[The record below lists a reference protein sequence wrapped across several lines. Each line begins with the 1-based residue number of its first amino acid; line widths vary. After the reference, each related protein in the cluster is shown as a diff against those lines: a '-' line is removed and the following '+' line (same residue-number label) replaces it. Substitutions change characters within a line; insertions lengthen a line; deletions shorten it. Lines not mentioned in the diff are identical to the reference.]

1 MPMFEDP
8 MIMLLAF
15 RPTIQDGETPI
26 ESVPVDGEPPASLP
40 PADQNLV
47 LLIALPIILLVVGA
61 ITFLVKR
68 PAPGETPSGTN
79 GGLVM
84 MGVGFLLT
92 LAALVYLML
101 AQ

>member
-1 MPMFEDP
+1 MSLPQDP
-8 MIMLLAF
+8 LMLLAF
-15 RPTIQDGETPI
+15 HAAVQDGEAPI
-26 ESVPVDGEPPASLP
+26 ESVPVDGEPPATLP
-40 PADQNLV
+40 PAEQNLV

-68 PAPGETPSGTN
+68 PAPGESPTGTN

-84 MGVGFLLT
+84 MGVGFVLT
-92 LAALVYLML
+92 LAMLVYLMF